1 MRGLLIVGILIVSLI
16 VGYLVIV
23 NLGGDPLGSGS
34 ENRAKAVIERAQDT
48 AGQVDQTVR
57 KLKKRL
63 E

>member
-16 VGYLVIV
+16 VGYLVIH
-23 NLGGDPLGSGS
+23 NLGGDPLGKDG

-48 AGQVDQTVR
+48 AGQVNQSVK